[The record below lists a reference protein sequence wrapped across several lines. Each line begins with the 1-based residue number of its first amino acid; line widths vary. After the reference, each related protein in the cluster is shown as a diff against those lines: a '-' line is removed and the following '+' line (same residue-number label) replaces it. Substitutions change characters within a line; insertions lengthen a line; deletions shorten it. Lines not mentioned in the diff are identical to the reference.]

1 MTSGA
6 DIIAQANALAAAGR
20 AAEAVALAQAAA
32 ARGDPF
38 GLFTLADW
46 RLRGAVLPQDPAAAR
61 LLFGR
66 AGERGLRTAAF
77 FHTNLLAAGVGG
89 PADWP
94 AATARLAAEAQTDP
108 RRAET
113 LALIEAMAL
122 APDGTPARVPQSER
136 LSASPDV
143 RLFPGLFTAA
153 ECDYL
158 VRIAEPG
165 FARSVVHD
173 SSGREYPDP
182 VRTSDGST
190 LHWLIADP
198 AVHALNLRLAAASGT
213 AVEQGE
219 PLQILRYAVGQQ
231 YRPHLDALPGV
242 PNPRVATALVYLNQG
257 YEGGATR
264 FVRSGL
270 EVRGR
275 KGDGLV
281 FRNTTPDRR
290 PDKAAEHEGMPV
302 TKGVKLIASRW
313 ICAEAYD
320 PRD

>member
-1 MTSGA
+1 MGPN
-6 DIIAQANALAAAGR
+6 IIAEANALAAAGR
-20 AAEAVALAQAAA
+20 AAEAVALAQGAA

-46 RLRGAVLPQDPAAAR
+46 RLRGVVLPRDPAAAR

-66 AGERGLRTAAF
+66 AGELGLRTAGL

-94 AATARLAAEAQTDP
+94 AAIARLAAEARRDP

-113 LALIEAMAL
+113 LALIERMEL
-122 APDGTPARVPQSER
+122 APDGTPPAIQEGER

-143 RLFPGLFTAA
+143 RLFRHLFTPE

-158 VRIAEPG
+158 VRVAEPG
-165 FARSVVHD
+165 FAPSVVTD
-173 SSGREYPDP
+173 ASGRQYPDP
-182 VRTSDGST
+182 VRTSEGSAF
-190 LHWLIADP
+190 HWLIADP

-213 AVEQGE
+213 GVEQGE
-219 PLQILRYAVGQQ
+219 PLQILRYSIGQQ
-231 YRPHLDALPGV
+231 YRAHLDAVPGA
-242 PNPRVATALVYLNQG
+242 PNPRVATALVYLNED

-264 FVRSGL
+264 FVRAGL
-270 EVRGR
+270 DVRGR

-281 FRNTTPDRR
+281 FRNTLSDGRGDP
-290 PDKAAEHEGMPV
+290 AAEHAGLPV

-313 ICAEAYD
+313 ICAQPYD